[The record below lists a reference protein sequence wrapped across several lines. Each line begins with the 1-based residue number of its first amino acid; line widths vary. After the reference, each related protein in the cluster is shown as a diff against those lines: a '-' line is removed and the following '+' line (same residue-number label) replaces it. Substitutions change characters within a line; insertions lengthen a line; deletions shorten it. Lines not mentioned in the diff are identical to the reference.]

1 MAQVIDQY
9 AIRIG
14 FQLNRAQMAAV
25 QNAINGV
32 VGGVNRVIPN
42 VSRGISNIA
51 ATSRQSLA
59 VLDAAVARTSKLG
72 MDLSVR
78 LSLPLAALGGYGIK
92 AAAEIEQANLTLEAM
107 VGDSALATKMQ
118 KELNAYATSTSFNI
132 QNVLSNANRLLA
144 TGATK
149 PEGLMEMVKL
159 FGALSM
165 GDNEKF
171 DRIAYAFGQI
181 NAAGRLMGTEGR
193 QLSEALVNIY
203 PILAKM
209 RGLGEGTVNSSTVAG
224 FNFTP
229 EEVRKAMTELAKTG
243 PFFKIMEKR
252 ADSLSVALSGLVER
266 FYIFSGA
273 IGESIRRAINLDSIL
288 KGIGV
293 WFERIQKR
301 VERMTDS
308 QKKLLVAVGLFLI
321 AVGPLT
327 YALSV
332 WMRTG
337 AALLR
342 VMGGLKVAFMSI
354 KAVSSSGGLFSF
366 IMGSAGAKAL
376 LVVAAV
382 AAILAGIFLIVDDIL
397 VWKAG
402 GKSVFGY
409 LFGEKRDWEWLR
421 PLLDTMREVFQF
433 AGKIAEKGVNAFK
446 EGIKS
451 SLPTYEEASK
461 NGGMLKTRFKSKSA
475 FVDALPI
482 LAAPLVF
489 VAPEVAIPTIAGAL
503 IAKGLRNR
511 GQGMKLQVP
520 VVGLTPQAA
529 DSLARLGALN
539 APQNTY
545 VKEFDIIQAGAGV
558 E

>member
-14 FQLNRAQMAAV
+14 FQLNGAQMAAV

-32 VGGVNRVIPN
+32 VRGVNRVVPN

-107 VGDSALATKMQ
+107 TGSAAVATKVQ
-118 KELNAYATSTSFNI
+118 KELSDYATSTSFNI

-144 TGATK
+144 TGAAK

-209 RGLGEGTVNSSTVAG
+209 RGLKEGSVNSSTVAD

-252 ADSLSVALSGLVER
+252 SGSLSVALSGLVER
-266 FYIFSGA
+266 FYLFAGA
-273 IGESIRRAINLDSIL
+273 IGESMRRAIGLDAVL
-288 KGIGV
+288 KNIGKV
-293 WFERIQKR
+293 FERVQKR
-301 VERMTDS
+301 VERMTDG
-308 QKKLLVAVGLFLI
+308 QKKLAAAVGVFLI
-321 AVGPLT
+321 AVGPMT
-327 YALSV
+327 YLLSV
-332 WMRTG
+332 W
-337 AALLR
+337 LR
-342 VMGGLKVAFMSI
+342 VGAMLVRVFGTLKLALMGLKAVGFVGKGGLVGMLF
-354 KAVSSSGGLFSF
+354 GG
-366 IMGSAGAKAL
+366 AGGKAL
-376 LVVAAV
+376 LSVMALAAV
-382 AAILAGIFLIVDDIL
+382 IAAIYLLIDDLIV
-397 VWKAG
+397 WNKG
-402 GKSVFGY
+402 GKSVFGM
-409 LFGEKRDWEWLR
+409 LFGEREKWRWVDNMLDKLERSLKLR
-421 PLLDTMREVFQF
+421 TTLAKMVLGLDALFKSWDPNKNVGLQEVV
-433 AGKIAEKGVNAFK
+433 KKMSWDSKMAEFGRM
-446 EGIKS
+446 GPTYS
-451 SLPTYEEASK
+451 SLTVGAPYFD
-461 NGGMLKTRFKSKSA
+461 N
-475 FVDALPI
+475 
-482 LAAPLVF
+482 AAAISRQNKQPL
-489 VAPEVAIPTIAGAL
+489 
-503 IAKGLRNR
+503 
-511 GQGMKLQVP
+511 KLQVP
-520 VVGLTPQAA
+520 FVALSAQTKEE
-529 DSLARLGALN
+529 LARMGILN
-539 APQNTY
+539 AAHNKY
-545 VKEFDIIQAGAGV
+545 IREFDLRQAGASVGV
-558 E
+558 Y